1 MEAGPLDGLRV
12 VDFTHILAGPYCTQF
27 LADAGATV
35 IKIEP
40 PGGEHSRARGALRR
54 RPGGTVSS
62 YYAAV
67 NRGKQ
72 SIELDLRTP
81 AGQSAAQRLVGSA
94 SVVVENFAPGTM
106 TRLGFDLAELRRRD
120 PRLVT
125 VSISLFGDAAAA
137 GPLAARSGLAI
148 VAEGE
153 STVAS
158 MTRHPDGTPVTPGIP
173 IGDMATGLAAYAA
186 IVTALIERARTGRG
200 RHLDISMVAT
210 LWAMNSA
217 AAVRAQMT
225 DAAPGTSDRPAGY
238 GVFPA
243 ADGFVTIGVNSNRIF
258 GRLAAAI
265 GRADLADDPRYAD
278 AAARDQASGDINA
291 IVAGWT
297 RQRPVAAVVEALS
310 RFDVPSGRVM
320 TPEALLADTD
330 LRAAGFIETIP
341 DGLGGAIDTPAN
353 PLGYTRP
360 GAAVPRL
367 SEHASELLS
376 EAGKAP
382 SQGMP
387 TWLM

>member
-1 MEAGPLDGLRV
+1 MEVGPLSGLRV

-35 IKIEP
+35 IKVEP

-54 RPGGTVSS
+54 TPVGTVSS

-72 SIELDLRTP
+72 SVVLDLRT
-81 AGQSAAQRLVGSA
+81 AEGRAAASRLIESA
-94 SVVVENFAPGTM
+94 SIVVENFAPGTIA
-106 TRLGFDLAELRRRD
+106 RLGFDLAELRRRD

-125 VSISLFGDAAAA
+125 VSISLFGDAASA
-137 GPLAARSGLAI
+137 GPLASRTGLAI

-186 IVTALIERARTGRG
+186 IVTALIERSRTGRG
-200 RHLDISMVAT
+200 RHLDISMVRT
-210 LWAMNSA
+210 LWALNSA
-217 AAVRAQMT
+217 AAVRAQLK
-225 DAAPGTSDRPAGY
+225 DAGPGTSDRPAGY

-243 ADGFVTIGVNSNRIF
+243 ADGYVTIGVNSNRIF

-265 GRADLADDPRYAD
+265 GRPDLTEDHRYSD
-278 AAARDQASGDINA
+278 AARRDQAAGEINA

-297 RQRPVAAVVEALS
+297 RQRTVAVVVETLS
-310 RFDVPSGRVM
+310 ASDVPSGRVM
-320 TPEALLADTD
+320 TAEGLLADED
-330 LRAAGFIETIP
+330 LRAAGFVETNP
-341 DGLGGAIDTPAN
+341 DGFGGTIDTPAN
-353 PLGYTRP
+353 PLGYSRP
-360 GAAVPRL
+360 GAAIPRL
-367 SEHASELLS
+367 GEHAGEVLS
-376 EAGKAP
+376 GTAQTQSMQPPSAP
-382 SQGMP
+382 M
-387 TWLM
+387 